1 MHFSVSFFPDLL
13 GYHQWKCRGSLS
25 LFPAPPICSY
35 LYNKEH
41 DSTATQSQVTDAL
54 TIHPTPCPSP
64 PKWSLSDQ
72 WAASPVPQCLFLFPL
87 APQEDLLMETFHDL
101 TEVKAL
107 STVNVSAPVFIC
119 DEIVVSLYFLFR
131 QTQLY
136 SSDNE
141 HSHWGMYFLVWET
154 SEEKSII
161 NADLFHKDIKK
172 KTTSFTTVGALLST
186 KFSFFYFFYFFI
198 FENFPEKQ
206 CVIVGHIEIERSYMK
221 QTFRQDTLCFTL
233 ESLE

>member
-54 TIHPTPCPSP
+54 TIHPTLCASP

-101 TEVKAL
+101 TEVRAL
-107 STVNVSAPVFIC
+107 SPVNISAPFFIC
-119 DEIVVSLYFLFR
+119 DKILASLYC
-131 QTQLY
+131 Y
-136 SSDNE
+136 SGK
-141 HSHWGMYFLVWET
+141 HSYSHLT
-154 SEEKSII
+154 I
-161 NADLFHKDIKK
+161 NIPTEACISLSGKRVRIN
-172 KTTSFTTVGALLST
+172 LL
-186 KFSFFYFFYFFI
+186 
-198 FENFPEKQ
+198 
-206 CVIVGHIEIERSYMK
+206 
-221 QTFRQDTLCFTL
+221 
-233 ESLE
+233 